1 MIDFLNLLLQHTITM
16 MAIVDPLGVSAV
28 MLSLLPATASEE
40 DVNKIA
46 YKSTMTI
53 IIAFFVVLLTGN
65 ILLKIFGIEIDSL
78 KVMGGIVLILTGLKM
93 VSGAIEGKNQTK
105 EEREEV
111 KTHDDFSVIPL
122 AIPITFGPGIF
133 ATVVIL
139 KGHSHSFLD
148 LLALVIAFLVV
159 ALAVYLS
166 FKNSI
171 YIKKYMGITGQKI
184 ISRLMGLIVGAI
196 AVQFILSG
204 ITALLE
210 GYWVR

>member
-1 MIDFLNLLLQHTITM
+1 MEFLNLLLQHTITM
-16 MAIVDPLGVSAV
+16 MAIVDPIGVSAV
-28 MLSLLPATASEE
+28 MLSLLPSTATKEE
-40 DVNKIA
+40 VNRIA
-46 YKSTMTI
+46 YKSTLTI
-53 IIAFFVVLLTGN
+53 IVAFFVVLITGN
-65 ILLKIFGIEIDSL
+65 IVLKLFGIELDSI
-78 KVMGGIVLILTGLKM
+78 KVMGGIVLLITGLKM

-111 KTHDDFSVIPL
+111 KTHEDFSIIPL

-133 ATVVIL
+133 ATIVIL
-139 KGHSHSFLD
+139 KGHSHSFMD
-148 LLALVIAFLVV
+148 LLALVIAFLLV

-204 ITALLE
+204 SASLLK
-210 GYWVR
+210 GYWG

>member
-1 MIDFLNLLLQHTITM
+1 MEFLNLLMQHTITM
-16 MAIVDPLGVSAV
+16 MAIVDPIGVSAI
-28 MLSLLPATASEE
+28 MLSLLPSTATKE

-53 IIAFFVVLLTGN
+53 IVAFFVVLFTGN
-65 ILLKIFGIEIDSL
+65 ILLKIFGIELDSI
-78 KVMGGIVLILTGLKM
+78 KVMGGIVLLLTGLKM

-105 EEREEV
+105 EERAEA
-111 KTHDDFSVIPL
+111 KTHEDFSVIPL

-139 KGHSHSFLD
+139 KGHSHSFMD
-148 LLALVIAFLVV
+148 MLALSLAFLLV

-171 YIKKYMGITGQKI
+171 YIKKYLGITGQKI

-204 ITALLE
+204 SASLLKT
-210 GYWVR
+210 YWG

>member
-16 MAIVDPLGVSAV
+16 MAIVDPIGVSAV
-28 MLSLLPATASEE
+28 MLSLLPSTVTKE

-53 IIAFFVVLLTGN
+53 VIAFFVVLFTGN
-65 ILLKIFGIEIDSL
+65 ILLKIFGIELDSI
-78 KVMGGIVLILTGLKM
+78 KVMGGIVLLITGLKM

-111 KTHDDFSVIPL
+111 KTNEDFSIIPL

-139 KGHSHSFLD
+139 KGHSHSFMD
-148 LLALVIAFLVV
+148 LLALVVSFLLV

-204 ITALLE
+204 SAALLKT
-210 GYWVR
+210 YWN

>member
-1 MIDFLNLLLQHTITM
+1 MTDFFNLLLQHTITM
-16 MAIVDPLGVSAV
+16 MAIVDPIGVSAV
-28 MLSLLPATASEE
+28 MLSLLPSTATKD
-40 DVNKIA
+40 DVSKIA
-46 YKSTMTI
+46 YKSTITI
-53 IIAFFVVLLTGN
+53 IIAFFVVLFTGN
-65 ILLKIFGIEIDSL
+65 ILLKLFGIELDSL
-78 KVMGGIVLILTGLKM
+78 KVMGGIVLLLTALKM

-105 EEREEV
+105 EEREEA
-111 KTHDDFSVIPL
+111 KLHDDFAIIPL

-139 KGHSHSFLD
+139 KGHSHSFMD
-148 LLALVIAFLVV
+148 LLALVLAFLIV

-204 ITALLE
+204 TATLLK
-210 GYWVR
+210 GYLG

>member
-1 MIDFLNLLLQHTITM
+1 MTDFLNLLLQHTITM
-16 MAIVDPLGVSAV
+16 MAIVDPLGVSAI
-28 MLSLLPATASEE
+28 MLSLLPSTASKE
-40 DVNKIA
+40 DISKIA
-46 YKSTMTI
+46 YKSTITI

-78 KVMGGIVLILTGLKM
+78 KVMGGIVLLLTGLKM

>member
-1 MIDFLNLLLQHTITM
+1 MDFLNLLLQHTITM
-16 MAIVDPLGVSAV
+16 MAIVDPIGVSAV
-28 MLSLLPATASEE
+28 MLSLLPSTASKE

-46 YKSTMTI
+46 YKSTATI
-53 IIAFFVVLLTGN
+53 VIAFFVVLFTGD
-65 ILLKIFGIEIDSL
+65 ILLKIFGIELDSI
-78 KVMGGIVLILTGLKM
+78 KVMGGIVLLLTGLKM

-111 KTHDDFSVIPL
+111 KTNEDFSIIPL

-139 KGHSHSFLD
+139 KGHSHSFID
-148 LLALVIAFLVV
+148 LIALVIAFLLV
-159 ALAVYLS
+159 ALSVYLS

-204 ITALLE
+204 VTTLLK
-210 GYWVR
+210 GYWG

>member
-16 MAIVDPLGVSAV
+16 MAIVDPIGVSAV
-28 MLSLLPATASEE
+28 MLSLLPSTATKEE
-40 DVNKIA
+40 VNKIA
-46 YKSTMTI
+46 YKSTLTVVV
-53 IIAFFVVLLTGN
+53 AFFVVLLTGN
-65 ILLKIFGIEIDSL
+65 ILLKVFGIELDSI
-78 KVMGGIVLILTGLKM
+78 KVMGGIVLLITGLKM
-93 VSGAIEGKNQTK
+93 VSGAIESKNQTK

-111 KTHDDFSVIPL
+111 KTHEDFSIIPL

-139 KGHSHSFLD
+139 KGHSHSFMD
-148 LLALVIAFLVV
+148 LLALVIAFLLV

-166 FKNSI
+166 FRNSI

-204 ITALLE
+204 STALLK
-210 GYWVR
+210 GYWG